1 MDALDLNLLLAL
13 DALLDTNSVTEAAR
27 RLQTSTSAMSRT
39 LTRLRA
45 VLDDPL
51 LVRSGRAL
59 VPTPRALEL
68 RHDVA
73 HLVEQARA
81 LLTAREGGG
90 PGRHR
95 DFVVRVGDAVAARLS
110 GPLLA
115 AVRAELPGASVRFLA
130 ADPADGSVALRDGR
144 VDVEVGMLGRTDPET
159 VVQRLFA
166 DRWIGVAA
174 ARHPFAATRPT
185 VAAYASAL
193 HLEVSAT
200 GRTHSPIDDR
210 LALHGRTRR
219 VIATVPDLSTAL
231 FTVTT
236 TELVCPAPELLT
248 APACAA
254 LGAAVFDI
262 PLPLPDPVV
271 AMAWHPRNTAD
282 AGHRA
287 LRELIAEVLA
297 TRAPTVEL
305 VAPPVELVA
314 ARAEPAS
321 A

>member
-1 MDALDLNLLLAL
+1 
-13 DALLDTNSVTEAAR
+13 
-27 RLQTSTSAMSRT
+27 
-39 LTRLRA
+39 
-45 VLDDPL
+45 
-51 LVRSGRAL
+51 
-59 VPTPRALEL
+59 
-68 RHDVA
+68 
-73 HLVEQARA
+73 
-81 LLTAREGGG
+81 
-90 PGRHR
+90 
-95 DFVVRVGDAVAARLS
+95 
-110 GPLLA
+110 
-115 AVRAELPGASVRFLA
+115 
-130 ADPADGSVALRDGR
+130 
-144 VDVEVGMLGRTDPET
+144 
-159 VVQRLFA
+159 
-166 DRWIGVAA
+166 
-174 ARHPFAATRPT
+174 
-185 VAAYASAL
+185 
-193 HLEVSAT
+193 
-200 GRTHSPIDDR
+200 R

>member
-51 LVRSGRAL
+51 LVRSGRTL

-81 LLTAREGGG
+81 LLGGREGG
-90 PGRHR
+90 PGRQR

-115 AVRAELPGASVRFLA
+115 AVRAELPGVSVRFLA

-144 VDVEVGMLGRTDPET
+144 ADIEVGMLGRTDPET

-174 ARHPFAATRPT
+174 ARHPFAAARPT

-193 HLEVSAT
+193 HLEVSPT

-219 VIATVPDLSTAL
+219 VVATVPDLSTAL

-236 TELVCPAPELLT
+236 TELICPAPEQLC

-282 AGHRA
+282 SGHRA
-287 LRELIAEVLA
+287 LRELIADVLA
-297 TRAPTVEL
+297 TRTPAVEL
-305 VAPPVELVA
+305 VTPPVELVP

>member
-27 RLQTSTSAMSRT
+27 RLHTSTSAMSRT
-39 LTRLRA
+39 LTRLRE

-51 LVRSGRAL
+51 LVRSGRQL

-73 HLVEQARA
+73 VLVEQGRF
-81 LLTAREGGG
+81 LLTAREGKG

-95 DFVVRVGDAVAARLS
+95 DFVVRVGDSVAARLS

-115 AVRAELPGASVRFLA
+115 AVSSQLPGVTIRLLA
-130 ADPADGSVALRDGR
+130 AEDADSALRDGR
-144 VDVEVGMLGRTDPET
+144 VDVEVGTIGRTDPET

-166 DRWIGVAA
+166 DRWIGAA
-174 ARHPFAATRPT
+174 AAGHPFAAERPT
-185 VAAYASAL
+185 VAAYASAH

-200 GRTHSPIDDR
+200 GRTHGPIDDR

-219 VIATVPDLSTAL
+219 VLATVPDLSTAL

-236 TELVCPAPELLT
+236 TDLICPAPEQLSR
-248 APACAA
+248 PARTA
-254 LGAAVFDI
+254 LGLATFEI
-262 PLPLPDPVV
+262 PLPLPTPVV

-287 LRELIAEVLA
+287 LRDLITTVLRD
-297 TRAPTVEL
+297 TPTLPE
-305 VAPPVELVA
+305 EDLVA
-314 ARAEPAS
+314 ASTS

>member
-27 RLQTSTSAMSRT
+27 RLHTSTSAMSRT

-45 VLDDPL
+45 VLGDPL
-51 LVRSGRAL
+51 LVRSGRQL

-73 HLVEQARA
+73 GLVDQARL
-81 LLTAREGGG
+81 LLTTRDGNGA
-90 PGRHR
+90 GRHR
-95 DFVVRVGDAVAARLS
+95 DFVVRVADSVVARLT

-115 AVRAELPGASVRFLA
+115 AVRAQLPGVTVRLLA
-130 ADPADGSVALRDGR
+130 ADAGDAAVALRDGR
-144 VDVEVGMLGRTDPET
+144 VDVEVGMIGQTDPET
-159 VVQRLFA
+159 VVKRLFA
-166 DRWIGVAA
+166 DRWVGVAA
-174 ARHPFAATRPT
+174 AGHPFGADRPT
-185 VAAYASAL
+185 VAAYASAQ

-219 VIATVPDLSTAL
+219 VLATVPDLATAL
-231 FTVTT
+231 FTVGS
-236 TELVCPAPELLT
+236 TELVCPVPELLSR
-248 APACAA
+248 PARTA
-254 LGAAVFDI
+254 LGLTMFEI
-262 PLPLPDPVV
+262 PLPLPAPVV

-287 LRELIAEVLA
+287 LRDLIGAVLHD
-297 TRAPTVEL
+297 TPK
-305 VAPPVELVA
+305 PDPVPVA
-314 ARAEPAS
+314 APA
-321 A
+321 